1 MIEFTYKPDWP
12 WLVTGGLVVAGA
24 LYWSYRAARGQA
36 NQKHRWLL
44 FALRCVTI
52 AVVIV
57 CLLDP
62 QRVKEIKRFQPGYT
76 AVLLDLSRSMTW
88 KDDDQ
93 TRIDAAK
100 RWIQDQLA
108 APSSF
113 AVRVY
118 GFSSNLVTLPTPDT
132 AAPTQRTAGHRCGGC
147 ANQKPDTAPV
157 RGAANRHLARA
168 GVCGQDRAVA
178 GHQ

>member
-12 WLVTGGLVVAGA
+12 WLLTGGLVVAGA

-62 QRVKEIKRFQPGYT
+62 QRVKEFKRFQPGYT
-76 AVLLDLSRSMTW
+76 AVLLDTSRSMTW

-118 GFSSNLVTLPTPDT
+118 GFSSNLVTLP
-132 AAPTQRTAGHRCGGC
+132 
-147 ANQKPDTAPV
+147 KPDTAMPTGSVTATADALEALLTQTAADPPASVV
-157 RGAANRHLARA
+157 RSEERRVGKECRSRWSPYH
-168 GVCGQDRAVA
+168 
-178 GHQ
+178 